1 MSRRE
6 AAKRGSRLGSRLGFL
21 PKTGLF
27 QIGRSQ
33 CTYRTESSDRINTS
47 VEAEAETIAIVSIR
61 GDCLNS
67 VVTGS
72 FVSQCASG
80 FSHNF
85 FLFYQLVNQVHVQ
98 H

>member
-1 MSRRE
+1 M
-6 AAKRGSRLGSRLGFL
+6 GSRLGFCPKRDFSNWTQPMYL
-21 PKTGLF
+21 PNGIQRLDQYKR
-27 QIGRSQ
+27 RS
-33 CTYRTESSDRINTS
+33 
-47 VEAEAETIAIVSIR
+47 EAETIAIVSIR

-85 FLFYQLVNQVHVQ
+85 LFYQLVKQVHVQ